1 MTISQAIYYL
11 GYQVDKLY
19 KTRFAKSLPHPV
31 ISIGNIS
38 LGGTG
43 KTPTVITLSKWLQ
56 ASGYFPIILTRGYK
70 GKAQG
75 PCVVTE
81 CADAVGLFGDE
92 PVMMLRHLNA
102 VPIIKC
108 ADRYSGG
115 LFALKNLALSSSD
128 KPVFVLDD
136 AFQHYKLKRDIDIVL
151 IDGSRPL
158 NELSLLPVG
167 RLREPLQSLKRA
179 HMVVITKQD
188 SKPLRELLQRH
199 IAQNQIFF
207 ASYSLEAVKSF
218 DNKTVPLETL
228 KAQSLFAFCAVA
240 NPEFFSSSLR
250 QAGLNVIGLKAFRDH
265 HRYSLDDL
273 QAVAK
278 SARLLGAQAL
288 ITTDKDIVKIQNP
301 PADIPLL
308 YTNAILNFSD
318 DFYNALSAMLAK
330 TF

>member
-19 KTRFAKSLPHPV
+19 KTHFAKALPHPV
-31 ISIGNIS
+31 ISIGNIT

-43 KTPTVITLSKWLQ
+43 KTPTVISLAKWLQ
-56 ASGYFPIILTRGYK
+56 ASGYYPIILTRGYK

-75 PCVVTE
+75 PCVVTD
-81 CADAVGLFGDE
+81 CANAVRLFGDE
-92 PVMMLRHLNA
+92 PVMMLRHLNSI
-102 VPIIKC
+102 PIIKC
-108 ADRYSGG
+108 ADRYLGG
-115 LFALKNLALSSSD
+115 LFALKHLSLSN
-128 KPVFVLDD
+128 KKVVFVLDD

-151 IDGSRPL
+151 IDGARPL
-158 NELSLLPVG
+158 KELKLLPVG
-167 RLREPLQSLKRA
+167 RLREPLQSLSRA
-179 HMVVITKQD
+179 HMLVITKQD
-188 SKPLRELLQRH
+188 NIPLRELLHRYA
-199 IAQNQIFF
+199 AQTQIFF
-207 ASYSLEAVKSF
+207 ASYSLEAVKNF
-218 DNKTVPLETL
+218 DNTAVSLETL
-228 KAQSLFAFCAVA
+228 KAQSLYAFCAVA

-250 QAGLNVIGLKAFRDH
+250 QVGLNVVGLKAFRDH
-265 HRYSLDDL
+265 HCYSLDDL

-301 PADIPLL
+301 PRDILLL
-308 YTNAILNFSD
+308 YTNAILTLSD